1 MRSSNNYS
9 PDNRNNETLTRKM
22 MESSGG
28 SFALGAMTF
37 NAETSG
43 TITKG
48 FGNTKRSKKASV
60 SREGRDN
67 VVTNIKIKTNDF

>member
-1 MRSSNNYS
+1 
-9 PDNRNNETLTRKM
+9 
-22 MESSGG
+22 
-28 SFALGAMTF
+28 MTF

-48 FGNTKRSKKASV
+48 FGNIKRGKKASV